1 MVGDAS
7 VWAGWEGRGQVCRAC
22 GGAAPAAASPSPRKT
37 LALSLLKVDSP
48 CSRVCVSRWLVVPW
62 ARRWRSGAVRRVVS
76 RDASER
82 RCDTHPGSGRKR
94 GERSEK
100 GQREGRER
108 RASILTPTPP
118 PEPPPSLSLFPG
130 APPHG
135 PALAPFVR
143 RTHTR
148 THTHTS
154 PAPKGEPA
162 WLRAG
167 ASERGRGVSV
177 QAALPLAACAR
188 VRARVGPGNRSSPA
202 TALCAPPP
210 PPPPRRPPPAHQ
222 TQCAL

>member
-48 CSRVCVSRWLVVPW
+48 CCRVCVSRWLVVPW

-108 RASILTPTPP
+108 RASDRVESARAPL
-118 PEPPPSLSLFPG
+118 PPSLFPTHQAG
-130 APPHG
+130 APGGGGGGGGG
-135 PALAPFVR
+135 PPSGPQSG
-143 RTHTR
+143 HPP
-148 THTHTS
+148 S
-154 PAPKGEPA
+154 PPSSSSDHSPKGQVGWKMQHSGSGEV
-162 WLRAG
+162 G
-167 ASERGRGVSV
+167 SERGM
-177 QAALPLAACAR
+177 
-188 VRARVGPGNRSSPA
+188 
-202 TALCAPPP
+202 
-210 PPPPRRPPPAHQ
+210 RRR
-222 TQCAL
+222 